1 MRKFNTRKILLI
13 VGAVL
18 FTVLFVFSGFMALR
32 QYRDT
37 KQSAEAFNA
46 VADLVKPVPTTL
58 PEDEGNEED
67 SQPSAEPAPTLTSY
81 DRFYRLAH
89 HRGDKH
95 QLSRHADAEQP
106 GLLSE
111 AQLR

>member
-18 FTVLFVFSGFMALR
+18 FTALFVFSGFMALR

-46 VADLVKPVPTTL
+46 VADFVKPVPTTL

-67 SQPSAEPAPTLTSY
+67 YSFIYKIDSSIQNEIDGILDAIGSAL
-81 DRFYRLAH
+81 D
-89 HRGDKH
+89 GDGSISSK
-95 QLSRHADAEQP
+95 LSA
-106 GLLSE
+106 LKNSS
-111 AQLR
+111 

>member
-37 KQSAEAFNA
+37 KQSAEAFNWSSPFPRRCLRMRA
-46 VADLVKPVPTTL
+46 MKRIRSLR
-58 PEDEGNEED
+58 
-67 SQPSAEPAPTLTSY
+67 Q
-81 DRFYRLAH
+81 
-89 HRGDKH
+89 
-95 QLSRHADAEQP
+95 SRH
-106 GLLSE
+106 
-111 AQLR
+111 RH

>member
-46 VADLVKPVPTTL
+46 RIRSLR
-58 PEDEGNEED
+58 
-67 SQPSAEPAPTLTSY
+67 Q
-81 DRFYRLAH
+81 
-89 HRGDKH
+89 
-95 QLSRHADAEQP
+95 SRH
-106 GLLSE
+106 
-111 AQLR
+111 RH

>member
-18 FTVLFVFSGFMALR
+18 FTALFVFSGFMALR

-81 DRFYRLAH
+81 DN